1 MQTHSFSRL
10 DDDDDEAAPVG
21 VHEVKSPEMYVHP
34 RYSRIA
40 FWILPGIGSPKYSD
54 VEIYCKELQ
63 LKKCFDVFLFFS
75 STRLFQLETI
85 LIKEITRWQK
95 NKIFF
100 VRTMIDNDVR
110 CAQRKKRFD
119 ESALLERIRFD
130 WLKRLEGLLSNPK
143 DIFLISSDDPEKWD
157 FRRLEKA
164 ILDLHEQWASRLDS
178 YGGTPISGTRAN
190 VILI

>member
-1 MQTHSFSRL
+1 
-10 DDDDDEAAPVG
+10 
-21 VHEVKSPEMYVHP
+21 MYVHP

-75 STRLFQLETI
+75 AERLSQQLHTDLFWKITRLP
-85 LIKEITRWQK
+85 KK
-95 NKIFF
+95 KIFF
-100 VRTMIDNDVR
+100 VRTKIDVAVR
-110 CAQRKKRFD
+110 VGRIKKGFD
-119 ESALLERIRFD
+119 ESTFLEEIRFD
-130 WLKRLEGLLSNPK
+130 FLERLKGLLSNPK
-143 DIFLISSDDPEKWD
+143 DIFLISGHDPEKWD

-164 ILDLHEQWASRLDS
+164 IVDLYEQWASCRFKDFPDS

>member
-1 MQTHSFSRL
+1 M
-10 DDDDDEAAPVG
+10 
-21 VHEVKSPEMYVHP
+21 
-34 RYSRIA
+34 
-40 FWILPGIGSPKYSD
+40 IGSPKYSD

-75 STRLFQLETI
+75 SCRLFQLETI

-95 NKIFF
+95 NKIFL
-100 VRTMIDNDVR
+100 VRTNIDNDVC

-130 WLKRLEGLLSNPK
+130 WLNGLEGLLSNPK
-143 DIFLISSDDPEKWD
+143 DIFLISSYDPEKWD

>member
-1 MQTHSFSRL
+1 
-10 DDDDDEAAPVG
+10 
-21 VHEVKSPEMYVHP
+21 MYVHP

-40 FWILPGIGSPKYSD
+40 FWILPEIGSPKYSD

-75 STRLFQLETI
+75 SFRLPQLQTI
-85 LIKEITRWQK
+85 LFKEITRWQK
-95 NKIFF
+95 NKIFV
-100 VRTMIDNDVR
+100 VRTKIDNDVR
-110 CAQRKKRFD
+110 SAQRMKRFD
-119 ESALLERIRFD
+119 ESALLERIRFN
-130 WLKRLEGLLSNPK
+130 LLERLEGFLSNPK
-143 DIFLISSDDPEKWD
+143 DIFLISSHYPEKWD

-164 ILDLHEQWASRLDS
+164 ILDLHKQWASCLDS